1 MRRSSSSSTALSSAS
16 VKTRTF
22 IGPFII
28 LIGVVLSSA
37 IQTEVASYEAS
48 TLGFDKPYFSFF
60 VTHSTF
66 VIVFPIHL
74 ALVALKGGPKGSV
87 TRARQLVRGLRA
99 VLADQL
105 STVPRWRVLA
115 KPFMYKIVPLTVLV
129 TIPAV
134 CWFAAMA
141 LAPAVDITAL
151 YATSAF
157 HTYFFSMLLLG
168 TRLTRTTLGAI
179 AVAFAGVLAIT
190 LDSGSGDGNMG
201 SNRLL
206 GDIIMVVGGAALGLY
221 EVVYKMVLPESEG
234 GTNRSGQTETH
245 DAESSGSDEE
255 DNEIVLSSS
264 RPMAT
269 TPLLSGSKPPSENG
283 SLSDV
288 QPISSRVN
296 SPRTSLNG
304 PRPHS
309 YSTHAHTPLRPRE
322 VHHHV
327 PSLPSG
333 LHSNFLVSAIGLA
346 TFVLLWF
353 PLPLL
358 HMTGME
364 IFELPTTAKLWGIVA
379 VVALCGSI
387 YNAGLMM
394 LIGLWGPTTSSVA
407 NLLTIGLVAIADALW
422 MGRAPDFQTIIGAG
436 MICGGFAVLLY
447 DGEE

>member
-1 MRRSSSSSTALSSAS
+1 MASAS
-16 VKTRTF
+16 ASIRTRTF
-22 IGPFII
+22 LGPFVI
-28 LIGVVLSSA
+28 LIGVVLASA

-66 VIVFPIHL
+66 VIAFPIHL
-74 ALVALKGGPKGSV
+74 ALVSLKGGLKGSRS
-87 TRARQLVRGLRA
+87 RARQLVRGLRA

-105 STVPRWRVLA
+105 GTVPRWRVLA
-115 KPFMYKIVPLTVLV
+115 KPFIYKIVPLTVLV

-141 LAPAVDITAL
+141 LSPAVDITAL

-190 LDSGSGDGNMG
+190 LDGGDGGNMG
-201 SNRLL
+201 SNRML

-234 GTNRSGQTETH
+234 GAHAGHTQTH
-245 DAESSGSDEE
+245 DPESSGSDDE
-255 DNEIVLSSS
+255 DDEIVLGSS
-264 RPMAT
+264 RPVAT
-269 TPLLSGSKPPSENG
+269 TPLLSGSKPPSPNG
-283 SLSDV
+283 SLSDII
-288 QPISSRVN
+288 PISSRAN

-304 PRPHS
+304 PRPPS
-309 YSTHAHTPLRPRE
+309 YVHTPLRARE
-322 VHHHV
+322 AHHHV
-327 PSLPSG
+327 PSLPEG

-346 TFVLLWF
+346 TFLLLWF
-353 PLPLL
+353 PLPIL

-364 IFELPTTAKLWGIVA
+364 KFELPSTGYLWGIVA
-379 VVALCGSI
+379 VVAVCGAI

-422 MGRAPDFQTIIGAG
+422 MGRAPDLQTILGAG
-436 MICGGFAVLLY
+436 MICAGFAVLLY
-447 DGEE
+447 EGEE

>member
-1 MRRSSSSSTALSSAS
+1 MALASAPIR
-16 VKTRTF
+16 TRTF
-22 IGPFII
+22 IGPFIV

-66 VIVFPIHL
+66 VIAFPVHL
-74 ALVALKGGPKGSV
+74 ALVSLKGGGPKGAV
-87 TRARQLVRGLRA
+87 ARGRQLIRGLRA
-99 VLADQL
+99 VIADQL
-105 STVPRWRVLA
+105 GCVPRWRVLA

-141 LAPAVDITAL
+141 LSPAVDITAL

-168 TRLTRTTLGAI
+168 TKLTRTTLGAI

-190 LDSGSGDGNMG
+190 LDGGDGGNMG
-201 SNRLL
+201 SNRML

-221 EVVYKMVLPESEG
+221 EVVYKMVLPESQG
-234 GTNRSGQTETH
+234 GSQRSGHTETH
-245 DAESSGSDEE
+245 DPESSGSDDEE
-255 DNEIVLSSS
+255 DEIVLGSS
-264 RPMAT
+264 RPVAT
-269 TPLLSGSKPPSENG
+269 TPLLSGSKPPSPNG
-283 SLSDV
+283 SLSDIV
-288 QPISSRVN
+288 PISSRAN

-304 PRPHS
+304 VRPPS
-309 YSTHAHTPLRPRE
+309 YATHTPLHTPLRARE
-322 VHHHV
+322 AHHHV

-358 HMTGME
+358 HVTGVE
-364 IFELPTTAKLWGIVA
+364 KFELPDSAYLWGIVA
-379 VVALCGSI
+379 VVAVCGAI

-422 MGRAPDFQTIIGAG
+422 MGRAPDLQTVLGAG
-436 MICGGFAVLLY
+436 MICAGFAVLLY
-447 DGEE
+447 EGEE